1 MKAGHDKSN
10 GTQKVLQAQ
19 GCAQARKGHQVI
31 SLDAISSTLS
41 YMCVCWYPRSMAMY
55 VKNRKV

>member
-1 MKAGHDKSN
+1 MNVHKKLIETEDVS
-10 GTQKVLQAQ
+10 QR
-19 GCAQARKGHQVI
+19 CAQARKGHQVV

-41 YMCVCWYPRSMAMY
+41 YMCVCWYPRSMVMY